1 MRLADISLPGPDEEI
16 SVGPT
21 GDLVLVAGLDSLEQW
36 TPRALTTP
44 PGALLHRPAFGAGL
58 ERYLGRAGA
67 LPSLVAGARATLL
80 SDRRVASVRVTAQ
93 ASSTSPGHVDV
104 SSEVV
109 TVDEQRG
116 LLSVEV

>member
-44 PGALLHRPAFGAGL
+44 PGALLL
-58 ERYLGRAGA
+58 A
-67 LPSLVAGARATLL
+67 LT
-80 SDRRVASVRVTAQ
+80 
-93 ASSTSPGHVDV
+93 ASS
-104 SSEVV
+104 
-109 TVDEQRG
+109 
-116 LLSVEV
+116 